1 MILDFDD
8 FIIEDNE
15 IYNDYIVEKLSVS
28 LDVSDKTDDIVKQ
41 INQQLETVDVNI
53 MQTIQ
58 YDCADVEKIKLDKE
72 LNADIFRCGCKFN
85 VDIYN
90 LHIKNKNNIQT
101 ILNNLGY
108 DMNIQ
113 THMNDVNWIFIMS
126 FIQQERILSGKPIET
141 PLFLEKF
148 CYI

>member
-58 YDCADVEKIKLDKE
+58 YDCADVEKIKLDK
-72 LNADIFRCGCKFN
+72 
-85 VDIYN
+85 
-90 LHIKNKNNIQT
+90 
-101 ILNNLGY
+101 
-108 DMNIQ
+108 
-113 THMNDVNWIFIMS
+113 
-126 FIQQERILSGKPIET
+126 RIE
-141 PLFLEKF
+141 
-148 CYI
+148 C